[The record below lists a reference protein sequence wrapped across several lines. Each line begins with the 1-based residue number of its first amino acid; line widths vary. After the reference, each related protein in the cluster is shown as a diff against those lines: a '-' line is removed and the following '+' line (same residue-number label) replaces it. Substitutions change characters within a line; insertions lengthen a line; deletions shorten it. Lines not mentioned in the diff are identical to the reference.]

1 MGGGWLHITFLR
13 AVSMKISRITCV
25 FKDAHKL
32 PILGVN
38 ETLEMYGEFEGF
50 SPALIVHG
58 GVVGIGW

>member
-1 MGGGWLHITFLR
+1 
-13 AVSMKISRITCV
+13 MKISRITCV